1 MTRPINKLC
10 WPCTCHVMAG
20 LDQAIEKNEEE
31 DVRKHDLQEQGCFT
45 LTILQSRELWHSMLQ
60 GPYVLVFLN
69 SGSSMKNKIS
79 PGWLAA
85 CYRQMSYPFRK
96 NVKFVILVRPSAGL
110 KFMLAI
116 IRPLVS
122 PKAFVKVKKVGS
134 RKSANATLSQP
145 VRCLIG

>member
-1 MTRPINKLC
+1 MPD
-10 WPCTCHVMAG
+10 P
-20 LDQAIEKNEEE
+20 NE
-31 DVRKHDLQEQGCFT
+31 VVVCA
-45 LTILQSRELWHSMLQ
+45 LQ

-96 NVKFVILVRPSAGL
+96 NVKFVILVRPSAAL

-116 IRPLVS
+116 MRPLVS
-122 PKAFVKVKKVGS
+122 PKAFVKVKKVS
-134 RKSANATLSQP
+134 
-145 VRCLIG
+145 C